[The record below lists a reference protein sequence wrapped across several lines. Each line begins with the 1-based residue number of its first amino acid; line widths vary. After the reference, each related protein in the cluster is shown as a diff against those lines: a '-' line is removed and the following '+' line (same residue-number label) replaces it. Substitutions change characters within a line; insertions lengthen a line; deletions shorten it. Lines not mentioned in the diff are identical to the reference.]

1 VAVDSPVIAILC
13 YHDIS
18 DRPGAPSIT
27 ISPALLRAQI
37 RSLKAGGWTFLSLS
51 ELLAYR
57 DRAGEIPSRSVLLT
71 FDDGYRSFP
80 EKVLPILRDEGVR
93 ATLAVVTSF
102 FEHPPADLPPLMSW
116 DQVREAD
123 RSGFVEIVS
132 HSHDLHRYVT
142 SNPYRDTDPAV
153 TTRLYKAGENRYENR
168 DEYWNRIREDL
179 RKSRRILRERLGH
192 EVSCLAWPYG
202 EYTAVARRIA
212 RDEGFVATL
221 GLDGVAA
228 TPGDLGKGYLPRV
241 MVYRGSRIDGR
252 TTDWLRLP
260 RAPVRAAQADL
271 DEVYDPDPATLR
283 RRIHRLKDRILQL
296 GATDVFLQACPD
308 PDGDGHYRAAWFM
321 NHQVAVRADIWSMAA
336 HLLAQSGL
344 RVWIRAPVMNLSW
357 EWEKHPDWRI
367 PVANGKE
374 GTGPKPWYRRL
385 SPDLAGPRKAAVD
398 WFTDIAVY
406 LPIHGILFDD
416 DAFLLEGERLRG
428 SGEGSPDAKSAAIR
442 GMIEEIKAAVLAW
455 RPNCLFARN
464 LYAPAMAREGV
475 HSGFSQDLSQFLRD
489 YDLTVAMA
497 YSRMEGHREDGG
509 DWVESLARRAIREW
523 VPPPGREGEAPP
535 VLLKLQAYD
544 WSEETWVPEKELR
557 EQVRGAR
564 RAMASDLG
572 IYPVL
577 PESGPVPRGLL
588 GGQAGRDRSER
599 DPYAK

>member
-1 VAVDSPVIAILC
+1 
-13 YHDIS
+13 
-18 DRPGAPSIT
+18 
-27 ISPALLRAQI
+27 
-37 RSLKAGGWTFLSLS
+37 
-51 ELLAYR
+51 
-57 DRAGEIPSRSVLLT
+57 LT
-71 FDDGYRSFP
+71 FDDGYRSFS
-80 EKVLPILRDEGVR
+80 EEVLPILRDEGVR

-102 FEHPPADLPPLMSW
+102 FEHPPAGLPPLLSW

-153 TTRLYKAGENRYENR
+153 TTRLYEVGENRYEDR
-168 DEYWNRIREDL
+168 DQYWNRIRRDL
-179 RKSRRILRERLGH
+179 RKSRRILREKLGH
-192 EVSCLAWPYG
+192 EVAFLAWPYG
-202 EYTAVARRIA
+202 EYTKVARRIA
-212 RDEGFVATL
+212 REEGFAVTL

-228 TPGDLGKGYLPRV
+228 TPGDLGTGYLPRV

-252 TTDWLRLP
+252 TVDWLRSP

-271 DEVYDPDPATLR
+271 DEVYDPDPDEVR
-283 RRIHRLKDRILQL
+283 RNIHRLKDRILQL

-308 PDGDGHYRAAWFM
+308 PDGDGHFRAAWFM

-336 HLLAQSGL
+336 HLLAQEGL

-357 EWEKHPDWRI
+357 EWERHPEWRI
-367 PVANGKE
+367 PQKDGKE
-374 GTGPKPWYRRL
+374 GGGPKPWYRRL
-385 SPDLAGPRKAAVD
+385 SPDLAGPRRAAVD

-428 SGEGSPDAKSAAIR
+428 SGEDSPDAKSAAVR

-464 LYAPAMAREGV
+464 LYAPAMAREGI
-475 HSGFSQDLSQFLRD
+475 HPRFSQDLSQFLRD

-497 YSRMEGHREDGG
+497 YTRMEGHREDGA

-523 VPPPGREGEAPP
+523 VPPPGQEGEPPP

-544 WSEETWVPEKELR
+544 WSEESWVPEEELR
-557 EQVRGAR
+557 DQVRGAR
-564 RAMASDLG
+564 RAMAGDLG

-577 PESGPVPRGLL
+577 PEAGPVPRGLL
-588 GGQAGRDRSER
+588 GGQAGRGRSER